1 MNWSNF
7 LGRVYN
13 RFRFH
18 TDNYEPKFIVLTSN
32 ELNYN
37 TQPILEGFKTIEEAE
52 KSIASAYRKEDG
64 QYLIY
69 ELKDVLDVKYSM
81 LVTSKKDNVAAS

>member
-1 MNWSNF
+1 MKWSNF
-7 LGRVYN
+7 LGRVFN
-13 RFRFH
+13 KFREVEEVF
-18 TDNYEPKFIVLTSN
+18 EPKYIILTSS
-32 ELNYN
+32 ELNYH
-37 TQPILEGFKTIEEAE
+37 TYPILEGFKTIEDAE